1 MVLDPILSGI
11 AIKTE
16 INMMKT
22 SLTRKAL
29 VNHAVGLRAR
39 IERAP
44 QRRAQRT
51 MEAGNLL
58 ITVHDS
64 SQILKLT
71 TFYILRL

>member
-1 MVLDPILSGI
+1 MVLDPIGSGI

-16 INMMKT
+16 INIMKT

-29 VNHAVGLRAR
+29 VGHAVGLRVR

-51 MEAGNLL
+51 MAAGIYLL
-58 ITVHDS
+58 LFMIGCKFLN
-64 SQILKLT
+64 SQYSI
-71 TFYILRL
+71 Y

>member
-1 MVLDPILSGI
+1 MVLDPIGSGI

-29 VNHAVGLRAR
+29 VSHAVGLRAR

-51 MEAGNLL
+51 MEAGIYLL
-58 ITVHDS
+58 LFMIALKFLN
-64 SQILKLT
+64 SQHSI
-71 TFYILRL
+71 Y